1 MSKNDEYWDIEIGP
15 KPRLF
20 SLGLREVWNYRDLL
34 LLLVRRDVVAMYKQT
49 ILGPIWFFIQ
59 PLLTTVVFTLIF
71 GNLAKL
77 STNGIPPFLFY
88 LSGQIL
94 WLFFAENVQK
104 TSGTFVGNA
113 TLFGKVYFPRLVV
126 PMAAIAAGSL
136 KLVIQFLVFIVALFI
151 YGYASY
157 INWTAALFPLW
168 IIIAGM
174 IALGAGILISSL
186 TTRYRDLMF
195 LVGVGLQLL
204 MYVSPVIWPLSQTS
218 GWSKYLLLSNPMT
231 PLIEAFRFGFTGQG
245 VFNWLY
251 LAYSFAFGFLLLI
264 AAMWNFQRVEKR
276 FMDTV

>member
-1 MSKNDEYWDIEIGP
+1 MSTKDEHWDIEIGP

-136 KLVIQFLVFIVALFI
+136 KLIIQFLVFLVALFI
-151 YGYASY
+151 YGYASHV
-157 INWTAALFPLW
+157 NWTALLFPIWVLT
-168 IIIAGM
+168 AGM
-174 IALGAGILISSL
+174 IALGTGILISSL

-204 MYVSPVIWPLSQTS
+204 MYVSPVI
-218 GWSKYLLLSNPMT
+218 
-231 PLIEAFRFGFTGQG
+231 
-245 VFNWLY
+245 
-251 LAYSFAFGFLLLI
+251 
-264 AAMWNFQRVEKR
+264 
-276 FMDTV
+276 